1 MMGTSGTYRTRGR
14 SAPQRSGVRATYPA
28 AGSIRRAS
36 SRERCYTLNDAGR
49 IHAMFAAARTLTC
62 PQCGAA
68 LHGIRG
74 NAKEQDIVFVHCDT
88 CHLAVVL
95 AETHTS

>member
-1 MMGTSGTYRTRGR
+1 
-14 SAPQRSGVRATYPA
+14 
-28 AGSIRRAS
+28 
-36 SRERCYTLNDAGR
+36 
-49 IHAMFAAARTLTC
+49 MFAAARTLTC